1 MKRCEM
7 IDKDCTS
14 LDTCNVTVI
23 SLYRELEKLHGWKK
37 VTRIKS
43 VCRKKTVG
51 MKICLSILILPLIQ
65 TSYAYGNSFQP
76 SSYNHLYHK
85 RNLRNE
91 RDLEHGFHY
100 KKSDIEK
107 AKQVLSEEVEAVENK
122 STSSEEKPPSDEE
135 ATNSENTSEQSD
147 GGEVDEKEKNDQEI
161 PVTETE
167 VIDSKQIKEEQDGE
181 GSEKKETEGTE
192 SNQIKEEPERDSSEQ
207 KEEEDESE
215 KDTRGSRDYDDDD
228 SELPDEFRKP
238 EIEYDPRWYTLSHYL
253 DKNSIFYDTIEGFLL
268 AGLACLILA
277 TFYSWTYYCFWVRF
291 GCCPDDRLSRRKLL
305 RKGIVPRRF
314 WNKFGRMNR
323 RSAMEQDGKGLFTP
337 IGVAKPDTCE
347 DEDEEDEVSFLNE
360 RRGQKIIGFPNNNN
374 DDMDSSLSD
383 DSILSMEYGDVHLHD
398 EYGEVTD
405 RLEDNKIV
413 NAARNYF
420 EKKSNGIL
428 ASTKAAVVSA
438 VKSKKMRKKGG
449 RSVRSRMSSN
459 RSVASRVSTGSNFTS
474 KASQKS
480 ILSSSSEEC
489 YSSSEGEGEIEI
501 ENAMMDLELVERKLL
516 KNKPNKSH
524 TLL

>member
-1 MKRCEM
+1 MINRTGVNKFNPHENNGNKMKQCEM
-7 IDKDCTS
+7 TDKYCTS
-14 LDTCNVTVI
+14 LDDNVTVT
-23 SLYRELEKLHGWKK
+23 SLNREPQKLHGWKK

-43 VCRKKTVG
+43 VCGKKTIG
-51 MKICLSILILPLIQ
+51 IKISLSILILSLIQ
-65 TSYAYGNSFQP
+65 TSYAYDASFQT
-76 SSYNHLYHK
+76 SASNHQYHK
-85 RNLRNE
+85 RNYRYG
-91 RDLEHGFHY
+91 RALEHGFHY
-100 KKSDIEK
+100 KQSDIEK
-107 AKQVLSEEVEAVENK
+107 AKQALSEEVESVEDK
-122 STSSEEKPPSDEE
+122 STSTEGKPSSEEE
-135 ATNSENTSEQSD
+135 ATNIENASRE
-147 GGEVDEKEKNDQEI
+147 DEGNDLDDKEKNDQET

-167 VIDSKQIKEEQDGE
+167 DIDSKQGKEDLDGDS
-181 GSEKKETEGTE
+181 SEKKEEE
-192 SNQIKEEPERDSSEQ
+192 YEKE
-207 KEEEDESE
+207 
-215 KDTRGSRDYDDDD
+215 TRGSRDYDDDD
-228 SELPDEFRKP
+228 SYLPDEFQKP

-253 DKNSIFYDTIEGFLL
+253 DKNSILYDTIEGFLL
-268 AGLACLILA
+268 AGLACLILS

-291 GCCPDDRLSRRKLL
+291 GCCPDDRLLRRKLL

-360 RRGQKIIGFPNNNN
+360 NRKQKIIGFHNNND

-405 RLEDNKIV
+405 RLEDNKMV

-420 EKKSNGIL
+420 EKKPNGLL

-449 RSVRSRMSSN
+449 KSVRSRMSSN
-459 RSVASRVSTGSNFTS
+459 RSVASRVSIGSNYTS

-489 YSSSEGEGEIEI
+489 YSSSDGEGEIEI

-516 KNKPNKSH
+516 NNKPDNVH